1 MPKITTRPTRRS
13 KAEIEKEFS
22 QIAQEVETQKKSAS
36 PKADEAA
43 RASEEEIRQAVAGL
57 TVESTVQKLSNLG
70 LEISKALND
79 LAEKMVTEVERLR
92 AVREAVALETR
103 ELERLHKIDVAAT
116 ALDQLIQ
123 DYRAQKEQLEAEIS
137 RRRQEWEEEQQQ
149 RAREQKEYEEALK
162 KQRQREV
169 EEYEYKKAL
178 ERKKAQDKYDEE
190 MRLLEKRNK
199 EKQEALEKSWQQRE
213 AALKE
218 REEELARLRKEVEEF
233 PARLKKEID
242 AASAQAAK
250 LTEQRLEH
258 QMVLLKKD
266 AESEKRL
273 LELRIKTLE
282 ELVDRQA
289 REIEGLK
296 QQFEE
301 SKRQVQEIAVK
312 AIEGASGAQALSH
325 VNKIAMEQAKTRL
338 PQG

>member
-1 MPKITTRPTRRS
+1 MPRMTARPTRRS
-13 KAEIEKEFS
+13 KAEMEKEFS

-36 PKADEAA
+36 PKAEEAA
-43 RASEEEIRQAVAGL
+43 RASEEEIRQAVEGL

-70 LEISKALND
+70 LEISKALSG
-79 LAEKMVTEVERLR
+79 LAEKMVAEVERLR
-92 AVREAVALETR
+92 AAREAVALETR
-103 ELERLHKIDVAAT
+103 ELERIHKIDVAAT

-123 DYRAQKEQLEAEIS
+123 DYRTQKEQLEAEIS
-137 RRRQEWEEEQQQ
+137 RRRQAW
-149 RAREQKEYEEALK
+149 
-162 KQRQREV
+162 
-169 EEYEYKKAL
+169 
-178 ERKKAQDKYDEE
+178 
-190 MRLLEKRNK
+190 
-199 EKQEALEKSWQQRE
+199 
-213 AALKE
+213 
-218 REEELARLRKEVEEF
+218 EEELARLRKEVEEF

-250 LTEQRLEH
+250 LAEQRLEH
-258 QMVLLKKD
+258 QTVLLKKD

-273 LELRIKTLE
+273 LELRIKILE

-338 PQG
+338 PQS